1 MTCDQRRD
9 LMPLLL
15 MDSLEPAEALEL
27 RAHLAG
33 GCPRCAGALAEAET
47 ALSYLPF
54 ALRETVPGA
63 VVRDRLMA
71 RISRGEPRRG
81 TGRVSRWIRAA
92 MPAALA
98 ACLTFVATAWFM
110 MRVNR
115 AQRVQYDE
123 VVSTRERTIQSLV
136 RQVRDTNGTLEPLL
150 HSRRQAVLASP
161 TQPRAFAR
169 VWWDEGRRAWHFRA
183 FGLEQPESAKIAY
196 ELWFITPYGRK
207 VPAVTFKPDSQG
219 GAYVVVTVPAEVGP
233 IAAFAVTD
241 EPSVGTF
248 APTGVAH
255 LYGKV
260 E

>member
-9 LMPLLL
+9 MMMLFLV
-15 MDSLEPAEALEL
+15 DSLEPAEAIDL

-33 GCPRCAGALAEAET
+33 GCPRCAGALAEAEA
-47 ALSYLPF
+47 ALSHLPF
-54 ALRETVPGA
+54 ALPEIPPGPGA
-63 VVRDRLMA
+63 RVRLMERISGA
-71 RISRGEPRRG
+71 RAAAGLRISR
-81 TGRVSRWIRAA
+81 RARA
-92 MPAALA
+92 VMPAAVA
-98 ACLTFVATAWFM
+98 ACLTFLATAWFM
-110 MRVNR
+110 LHVNR
-115 AQRVQYDE
+115 SQRAQYNQA
-123 VVSTRERTIQSLV
+123 VSTREQTIQSLV
-136 RQVRDTNGTLEPLL
+136 RQVRNTNQTLEPLL
-150 HSRRQAVLASP
+150 HSRRQAVLSSS
-161 TQPRAFAR
+161 TQPNAFAR

-183 FGLEQPESAKIAY
+183 FELEQPPSARIAY

-248 APTGVAH
+248 APTGSVH